1 MKVINEVVKIEC
13 SFVEVKS
20 GEVAKE
26 IVKLFEGHDEK
37 EVTDHILNQYM
48 MEKEEAEE
56 GDDSDKVLIAIIL
69 GSNED
74 DEDNMVK
81 LVIS

>member
-1 MKVINEVVKIEC
+1 MKVSAEIVKIEC
-13 SFVEVKS
+13 SFAEVKS

-26 IVKLFEGHDEK
+26 IVKIFEGHDEK

-56 GDDSDKVLIAIIL
+56 GDDSDKVLIAMIL
-69 GSNED
+69 GSNEN

-81 LVIS
+81 LIIS